1 MFFLCGAASL
11 SRRNAHTVFLL
22 IFRDDYEDTAS
33 EIDEILRL
41 RTLKIA
47 PYLPRQTIIKKVY
60 LMQIWNRIH
69 GDRRRS
75 SMEYKAVPFEKR
87 IKENIKNYAMENLYP
102 VDSLREHLKALA
114 AITGAELL
122 LTDRHGEKVVS
133 VGNFAGFI
141 PDVIGKPGKKIRI
154 HNRTIAHLYVRMD
167 HVEPGRVQAVEKML
181 DAEVKMFSCLGEEAY
196 KHREYAIY
204 MDELEEK
211 LEEKHIKTAEGE
223 KEDALTGVFHKFY
236 FEERMQIIDRSE
248 VVPVAVINAN
258 INDWKYV
265 NDHFG
270 DEESDRLIKTIAGIL
285 KKEAK
290 ADYVIGRVDGDV
302 FIVLIPM
309 ADDGEAEAYCERVQ
323 TACLN
328 FDDEILA
335 PSVACGIVYKTN
347 VEETI
352 ADKLPDAEYEMFD
365 NKFEIKNAPG
375 YRERLEKRK

>member
-1 MFFLCGAASL
+1 
-11 SRRNAHTVFLL
+11 
-22 IFRDDYEDTAS
+22 
-33 EIDEILRL
+33 
-41 RTLKIA
+41 
-47 PYLPRQTIIKKVY
+47 
-60 LMQIWNRIH
+60 
-69 GDRRRS
+69 
-75 SMEYKAVPFEKR
+75 MEYKAVPFEKR

-114 AITGAELL
+114 MVTGAELL

-141 PDVIGKPGKKIRI
+141 PDVVGEPGRKIRVC
-154 HNRTIAHLYVRMD
+154 NRTIAHLYVRLHD
-167 HVEPGRVQAVEKML
+167 VEEGKKPDVENML

-196 KHREYAIY
+196 RHREYAIY

-211 LEEKHIKTAEGE
+211 LGEKHIQTADGE

-236 FEERMQIIDRSE
+236 FEERMKVIDRSE
-248 VVPVAVINAN
+248 VVPVAIINAN

-265 NDHFG
+265 NDNFG
-270 DEESDRLIKTIAGIL
+270 DEESDRLIRTIAGIL

-290 ADYVIGRVDGDV
+290 PDYIIGRVDGDV

-309 ADDGEAEAYCERVQ
+309 ADEGEAEDYCERVQ
-323 TACLN
+323 EECMA
-328 FDDEILA
+328 FEDEILA

-347 VEETI
+347 VEEEIT
-352 ADKLPDAEYEMFD
+352 DKLPDAEYEMFN

>member
-1 MFFLCGAASL
+1 
-11 SRRNAHTVFLL
+11 
-22 IFRDDYEDTAS
+22 
-33 EIDEILRL
+33 
-41 RTLKIA
+41 
-47 PYLPRQTIIKKVY
+47 
-60 LMQIWNRIH
+60 
-69 GDRRRS
+69 
-75 SMEYKAVPFEKR
+75 MEYKAVPFEKR

-223 KEDALTGVFHKFY
+223 KEDALTCVFHKFY

-248 VVPVAVINAN
+248 VVPA
-258 INDWKYV
+258 
-265 NDHFG
+265 
-270 DEESDRLIKTIAGIL
+270 
-285 KKEAK
+285 
-290 ADYVIGRVDGDV
+290 
-302 FIVLIPM
+302 
-309 ADDGEAEAYCERVQ
+309 
-323 TACLN
+323 
-328 FDDEILA
+328 
-335 PSVACGIVYKTN
+335 SV
-347 VEETI
+347 
-352 ADKLPDAEYEMFD
+352 
-365 NKFEIKNAPG
+365 
-375 YRERLEKRK
+375 